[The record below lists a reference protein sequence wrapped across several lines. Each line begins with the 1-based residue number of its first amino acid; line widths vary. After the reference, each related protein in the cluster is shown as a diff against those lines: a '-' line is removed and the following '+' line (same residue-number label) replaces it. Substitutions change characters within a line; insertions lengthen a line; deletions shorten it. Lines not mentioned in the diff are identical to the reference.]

1 MKPRKQTKNDQAE
14 MSPEQKSELF
24 YLLDLLFESA
34 RWKVSEDDP
43 YSAIECEVRD
53 RIDRLQG
60 ILQGRPE
67 PKDDIERSRE
77 QFRRASIGIP
87 EMPMPTA
94 PTEGR
99 VKVQVAPGV
108 YKRLPVFMLT
118 QEPCRW
124 SRTGYT
130 WKVKPEYQAEVDA
143 KPSEPE
149 PDKLG
154 DEFWSDHEKC

>member
-1 MKPRKQTKNDQAE
+1 MKQKKQTR
-14 MSPEQKSELF
+14 SEL
-24 YLLDLLFESA
+24 A
-34 RWKVSEDDP
+34 
-43 YSAIECEVRD
+43 EV
-53 RIDRLQG
+53 IDRRQ
-60 ILQGRPE
+60 
-67 PKDDIERSRE
+67 IERELILDILIESTKWHIDNDADDAIRLE
-77 QFRRASIGIP
+77 VLERAHKLFLDDVPEARAAIP
-87 EMPMPTA
+87 EMPMPSA

-124 SRTGYT
+124 SKTGYS